1 VACRFPEA
9 VTHLKG
15 RSAWLRR
22 REHLLDGEAGLLAEV
37 ALHVF
42 GVIRAIHVHGRQS
55 LSTCS
60 GSWGRRGIVV
70 TVTFGGRDAASGAQL
85 ICDVGHAEAL
95 APEWDALAVG
105 CGAPTSCPAW
115 MLAWWRHLAPASA
128 ALRLIAVRRDG
139 ELIGVLPF
147 YVDSASRSTE
157 RVYRLLADDFSPR
170 VMPVGR
176 PDRIWETAQA
186 AAGLLGRPELRPDR
200 IELGPTPAD
209 TPWPVALREGWP
221 EAIRPFAYRGELL
234 MAPTVWLKHRS
245 FDDWLAERGPRFRA
259 NLRRYRRLFE
269 EAGGTYRLATPA
281 TVAAD
286 IDTFAELH
294 ARRWDGRDSRLVAA
308 GDRLAPFL
316 EDVAASLLAENRLRL
331 LVLEI
336 EGKPI
341 CADLWLAAGGELT
354 GINAGWDERYKWLS
368 PPQLALVH
376 TLEDACARGD
386 HRLNLGWGTL
396 DYKRKYTS
404 GAFAISWEVLLPPGP
419 QLARTVPR
427 ALPAIAARRLAAT
440 VKRALPEAHVAR
452 LRAARARAA
461 DWSR

>member
-1 VACRFPEA
+1 
-9 VTHLKG
+9 
-15 RSAWLRR
+15 
-22 REHLLDGEAGLLAEV
+22 
-37 ALHVF
+37 
-42 GVIRAIHVHGRQS
+42 
-55 LSTCS
+55 
-60 GSWGRRGIVV
+60 
-70 TVTFGGRDAASGAQL
+70 
-85 ICDVGHAEAL
+85 
-95 APEWDALAVG
+95 
-105 CGAPTSCPAW
+105 

-128 ALRLIAVRRDG
+128 ALRLIAVRRDR

-147 YVDSASRSTE
+147 YVDLASRSTE

-176 PDRIWETAQA
+176 PDCIWDTAQA

-209 TPWPVALREGWP
+209 TPWPVALRERWP

-234 MAPTVWLKHRS
+234 MAPTIWLKHRS

-281 TVAAD
+281 TVTAD

-294 ARRWDGRDSRLVAA
+294 ARRWEGRDSRLVAI

-316 EDVAASLLAENRLRL
+316 KDVAAPLLAQHRVRL
-331 LVLEI
+331 LMLEVD
-336 EGKPI
+336 GKPI
-341 CADLWLAAGGELT
+341 CADLWLAAGGEVT
-354 GINAGWDERYKWLS
+354 GINAGWDERHKRLS
-368 PPQLALVH
+368 PPQLALAQI
-376 TLEDACARGD
+376 LEDACAHGE
-386 HRLNLGWGTL
+386 HRLNLGWGTV
-396 DYKRKYTS
+396 DYKHKYTR

-419 QLARTVPR
+419 QLARTMPR
-427 ALPAIAARRLAAT
+427 ALPGVAGRRLAAT
-440 VKRALPEAHVAR
+440 VKRVLPEAHVSR

-461 DWSR
+461 DRSR